1 VLFGSCSFN
10 TNNEI
15 LKKNNSIPI
24 VDFDSFYSIL
34 DLSSKKTYVVNF
46 WATWCA
52 PCIKELPY
60 FEYINDKYES
70 DSVKVILV
78 SLDFPSQ
85 IESKLKPYLK
95 SNNIKSSVILLDDSE
110 LNTWVPKVSNKW
122 DGAIPAT
129 LILNRS
135 NYNFYSKPFE
145 KDELI
150 AELNKVLY

>member
-1 VLFGSCSFN
+1 MTSINRFLSVCLIVLFGSCSFN

-85 IESKLKPYLK
+85 IESKLKHKQDQKPYEQHSAGCHERK
-95 SNNIKSSVILLDDSE
+95 PRDQ
-110 LNTWVPKVSNKW
+110 W
-122 DGAIPAT
+122 D
-129 LILNRS
+129 R
-135 NYNFYSKPFE
+135 
-145 KDELI
+145 DQ
-150 AELNKVLY
+150 